1 MRKFIVVS
9 AVIFSPLVQPSFA
22 QTPKEK
28 NAEPN
33 RYLNPGSYE
42 PFDLLQDYFKQQ
54 TPQDKKASPR
64 ASAELNDPTKL
75 LNQIPG
81 TFPLEGPIDPA
92 EYIVGPSDVLAVTIG
107 GVAPFSHTGA
117 VTPEG
122 TFVIPLIGEVE
133 VAGSTLLEVKKNV
146 RAVMQKRYKTA
157 EIGVHLLALRTFK
170 VSVVGAVATPGAHT
184 VSPVDRVDRVVDLAN
199 RDALNLNTTSEAP
212 ATSLKPTTKPPTPIS
227 QRNIKLIRAKRDTLD
242 IDLVRYQT
250 TGDTRYNPYLR
261 DGDVIFVPAENLAGN
276 SVSIY
281 GGVRQPGVFEFH
293 PGDSL
298 QALLRMAQ
306 GPTALSDIEHVE
318 IVRFLPDGRQQEII
332 HFNLKA
338 GQNGHTPDMAL
349 QRNDRVFIRE
359 NPELRKERMIRI
371 SGAVARP
378 GEYALV
384 HDRNMLSEMIERA
397 GGFNSDASIAESK
410 IIRTYK
416 NPDEQLKNPD
426 YARLLEMRLTDLKT
440 EDRDYFNYESALKRG
455 FVAVD
460 FARLF
465 NHHDKAADIEIWDGD
480 EIYVPALRQTINV
493 FGQVINPGYV
503 TFVEGMETRYY
514 IEKAGGFSA
523 TADHDKVRILKRE
536 TNAWLKPGEA
546 KLEPGDQIFVSRK
559 IPRPLSVYFIAA
571 RDVLQ
576 TTASLA
582 TVYLLYRQVTK

>member
-9 AVIFSPLVQPSFA
+9 AVIFSPLVQPLLA
-22 QTPKEK
+22 QTSKEK

-33 RYLNPGSYE
+33 HYLNPGSFE
-42 PFDLLQDYFKQQ
+42 TFDLLQNYYQQQ
-54 TPQDKKASPR
+54 TPQDKKAPAR
-64 ASAELNDPTKL
+64 AGVESNDPAKL

-122 TFVIPLIGEVE
+122 TFVIPLAGEVA
-133 VAGSTLLEVKKNV
+133 VAGATLAEAKKNI
-146 RAVMQKRYKTA
+146 RDVMRKRYKTA

-170 VSVVGAVATPGAHT
+170 VSVVGAVAAPGAYT
-184 VSPVDRVDRVVDLAN
+184 VAPVDRVDHVVDLAN
-199 RDALNLNTTSEAP
+199 LDASNLKTTSEAP
-212 ATSLKPTTKPPTPIS
+212 GTSLKPVTKPPPPIS
-227 QRNIKLIRAKRDTLD
+227 RRNIKLLRAKGDTIT
-242 IDLVRYQT
+242 IDLVRYHT

-261 DGDVIFVPAENLAGN
+261 DGDVIIVPAENLLGN
-276 SVSIY
+276 SVGIY

-306 GPTALSDIEHVE
+306 GPTALSDLKQIE

-332 HFNLKA
+332 QFNLKA

-384 HDRNMLSEMIERA
+384 HERNMLSEMIERA
-397 GGFNSDASIAESK
+397 GGFNADASIAESK
-410 IIRTYK
+410 IIRTYQ

-440 EDRDYFNYESALKRG
+440 ADRDYFNYESALKRG

-460 FARLF
+460 FPRLF

-480 EIYVPALRQTINV
+480 EIYVPTLRQTINV
-493 FGQVINPGYV
+493 FGQVISPGYV

-536 TNAWLKPGEA
+536 TNAWLKPGEG

-559 IPRPLSVYFIAA
+559 IPRPLSAYFTAA